1 MIVVRLLT
9 KEEVKIIENLINP
22 NKINKDSSLIFKKI
36 TIISIITKKISR
48 KTNTI
53 TITIGTIIIMTET
66 KTIKITTITTIATI
80 ATDMRANNKK
90 QIFGMRRQKIIIIAK
105 VTTINKRIN
114 QTLLLCSHRNLPT
127 MNSLIIDL

>member
-9 KEEVKIIENLINP
+9 KKEVKIIENLINP
-22 NKINKDSSLIFKKI
+22 NKINRDSSLIFKKI
-36 TIISIITKKISR
+36 AIISIITEKISR

-53 TITIGTIIIMTET
+53 IITTITIGTIIIIMTET
-66 KTIKITTITTIATI
+66 KTLKITTIIIT
-80 ATDMRANNKK
+80 TDMRVNNKK
-90 QIFGMRRQKIIIIAK
+90 QIFGMLQQKIIIIAK